1 MCGIVFNIFIFV
13 LFNQPFDI
21 IADRKTGNRQSAPI
35 AIIMSAQQ
43 YNDMAFICIFC
54 SIFFNRAIM
63 NDWKTNWSN
72 LKMDCIGIMPR
83 SVISKNKSIQSKSA
97 MPNQISTLPT
107 TKNRK
112 HKSLTMW
119 IDWMTMTWK
128 KIQSLNSTSTMN
140 SIRNIVLCVLT
151 LYRDRI
157 YK

>member
-63 NDWKTNWSN
+63 NDWKTN
-72 LKMDCIGIMPR
+72 
-83 SVISKNKSIQSKSA
+83 
-97 MPNQISTLPT
+97 
-107 TKNRK
+107 
-112 HKSLTMW
+112 
-119 IDWMTMTWK
+119 
-128 KIQSLNSTSTMN
+128 
-140 SIRNIVLCVLT
+140 
-151 LYRDRI
+151 
-157 YK
+157 